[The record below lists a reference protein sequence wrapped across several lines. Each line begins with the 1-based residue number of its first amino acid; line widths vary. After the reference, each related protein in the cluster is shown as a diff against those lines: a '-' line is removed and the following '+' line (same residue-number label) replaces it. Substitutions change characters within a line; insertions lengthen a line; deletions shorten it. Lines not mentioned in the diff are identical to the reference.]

1 MCEQHH
7 RNALNP
13 FLNGLKNGL
22 KMIHVNKAKVFPAA
36 ITEAYLSSMNPAFVL
51 LRVFLTKDGGNTTL
65 RLLCVTYSEVD
76 LRHLS
81 VIFAGVVLVS
91 ARVEG

>member
-1 MCEQHH
+1 M
-7 RNALNP
+7 
-13 FLNGLKNGL
+13 
-22 KMIHVNKAKVFPAA
+22 
-36 ITEAYLSSMNPAFVL
+36 TEIKLSSMNPAFVL

-81 VIFAGVVLVS
+81 VGFAGVVLVS